1 MCSPSSGA
9 FQEIRERKEQIEAFY
24 AGKMADPLDWLLD
37 HDVRYVLWLV
47 RDNANQNV
55 GFAPM
60 NAKIRSHYCWHRQ
73 YGDDLTFSVGYW
85 ERFET
90 PPAH

>member
-1 MCSPSSGA
+1 
-9 FQEIRERKEQIEAFY
+9 
-24 AGKMADPLDWLLD
+24 
-37 HDVRYVLWLV
+37 VRYVLWLV